1 MKLLEAWMNGHF
13 KSSNAENDENQEE
26 KKTLLRFAGLDSG
39 GSVRFRPF
47 SKKQSKLF
55 FLHASCKNSGL
66 KLPFFL

>member
-1 MKLLEAWMNGHF
+1 MLVEAWMNGHF
-13 KSSNAENDENQEE
+13 ISSNAENDENQEE
-26 KKTLLRFAGLDSG
+26 KKNAVTVCGLDSG
-39 GSVRFRPF
+39 GTVRFRPF